1 MIKVTANTAQNRLNI
16 TMIGTLSVEEAQKS
30 KLTIESTIA
39 TLKPGFDVINDISR
53 FIRGD
58 DAAGNVLKEIIILLI
73 QYRVNRVVRVVGTSK
88 SGLIQFANNTLQID
102 QYKISYVPTLEEA
115 ELLLSKSE

>member
-1 MIKVTANTAQNRLNI
+1 MIKVTADTAQNRLNI

>member
-1 MIKVTANTAQNRLNI
+1 MIKVTADTAQNRLNI

-39 TLKPGFDVINDISR
+39 ALKPGFDVINDISR

-115 ELLLSKSE
+115 ELLLS

>member
-1 MIKVTANTAQNRLNI
+1 MIKVTADTVQNRLHI
-16 TMIGTLSVEEAQKS
+16 AMIGTLSVEEAQKS
-30 KLTIESTIA
+30 KLTIEATIA
-39 TLKPGFDVINDISR
+39 SLKPGFDVINDISR

-73 QYRVNRVVRVVGTSK
+73 QNRVNRVVRVIGTSK
-88 SGLIQFANNTLQID
+88 SGLIQFANNTLQIE
-102 QYKISYVPTLEEA
+102 QYKIHYVPTLEEA

>member
-1 MIKVTANTAQNRLNI
+1 MIKVTANTAHNRLNI

-30 KLTIESTIA
+30 KLTIEATIA
-39 TLKPGFDVINDISR
+39 TLQPGFDVINDISR

-73 QYRVNRVVRVVGTSK
+73 QNRVNRVVRVVGTSK
-88 SGLIQFANNTLQID
+88 SGLIQFANNTLQIE
-102 QYKISYVPTLEEA
+102 QYKIHYVPTLEEA

>member
-1 MIKVTANTAQNRLNI
+1 MIKVSADTTQNRLHI

-30 KLTIESTIA
+30 KLTIEATIA
-39 TLKPGFDVINDISR
+39 SLKPGFDVINDISR

-73 QYRVNRVVRVVGTSK
+73 QNRVNRVVRVVGTSK
-88 SGLIQFANNTLQID
+88 SGLIQFANNTLQIE
-102 QYKISYVPTLEEA
+102 QYKIHYVPTQEEA

>member
-1 MIKVTANTAQNRLNI
+1 MIKVTADTAQNRLNI

-30 KLTIESTIA
+30 KLTIEATIA
-39 TLKPGFDVINDISR
+39 TLQPGFDVINDISR

-73 QYRVNRVVRVVGTSK
+73 QNRVNRVVRVVGTSK
-88 SGLIQFANNTLQID
+88 SGLIQFANNTLQIE

>member
-30 KLTIESTIA
+30 KLTIEATIS

-73 QYRVNRVVRVVGTSK
+73 QNRVNRVVRVVGTSK
-88 SGLIQFANNTLQID
+88 SGLIQFANNTLQIE